1 MLLLQYYLNTRDRRR
16 DDFDDNVTDPMTDDD
31 SSISSNDISE
41 KGSIH
46 SFEFNDDYQD
56 DESFSDDQEKLN
68 PGKLIFLYII
78 IK

>member
-1 MLLLQYYLNTRDRRR
+1 MLYLQYYLNTRHRRR

-56 DESFSDDQEKLN
+56 DESFSDDQEQLN
-68 PGKLIFLYII
+68 PGKS
-78 IK
+78 